1 MTLTRGKRKAFD
13 SGAFLDVDRYLREK
27 KELIDAALTKILPNE
42 RDYPPKLC
50 KAMRYSILNGGKR
63 IRPILAMAAFDAV
76 GGRGEMILPF
86 ACALEFIHT
95 YSLIHDDLPAMD
107 DDDFRRGKPTVHKV
121 FGEALA
127 ILAGD
132 ALLAGAFQS
141 MSHGAL
147 EHGIDLE
154 MSMEII
160 HEISQTAGFSG
171 LVGGQVMDIESEGRA
186 ADLPTVEYIHTHK
199 TGALILASLRTGAKL
214 GGASSGKLVAITRY
228 GERIGLAFQI
238 VDDILNVIGES
249 SILGKTVGSDEARKK
264 ATYPGVV
271 GIEESKRLAENLVNE
286 AIAHL
291 TILEEKA
298 GPLEEIARYLV
309 RRTS

>member
-1 MTLTRGKRKAFD
+1 MD
-13 SGAFLDVDRYLREK
+13 IDRYLRNR
-27 KELIDAALTKILPNE
+27 KELIDAALMKIVPNE

-76 GGRGEMILPF
+76 GGKGDTILPF
-86 ACALEFIHT
+86 ACALELIHT

-107 DDDFRRGKPTVHKV
+107 DDDFRRGKPTVHRV
-121 FGEALA
+121 FGEAVA

-132 ALLAGAFQS
+132 GLLTGAFQT

-160 HEISQTAGFSG
+160 REISQTAGFSG

-199 TGALILASLRTGAKL
+199 TGALILASLRIGAKL
-214 GGASSGKLVAITRY
+214 GGASSDKLEAITRY

-238 VDDILNVIGES
+238 VDDILDVIGES
-249 SILGKTVGSDEARKK
+249 STLGKEVGSDEARKK

-271 GIEESKRLAENLVNE
+271 GIEESKRLAENLVKE

-298 GPLEEIARYLV
+298 EPLEEIARYLV

>member
-1 MTLTRGKRKAFD
+1 M
-13 SGAFLDVDRYLREK
+13 
-27 KELIDAALTKILPNE
+27 KIVPNE

-76 GGRGEMILPF
+76 GGKGDTILPF
-86 ACALEFIHT
+86 ACALELIHT

-107 DDDFRRGKPTVHKV
+107 DDDFRRGKPTVHRV
-121 FGEALA
+121 FGEAVA

-132 ALLAGAFQS
+132 ALLTGAFQT

-160 HEISQTAGFSG
+160 REISQTAGFSG

-199 TGALILASLRTGAKL
+199 TGALILASLRAGAKL
-214 GGASSGKLVAITRY
+214 GGASSDKLEAITRY

-238 VDDILNVIGES
+238 VDDILDVIGES
-249 SILGKTVGSDEARKK
+249 STLGKEVGSDEARKK

-271 GIEESKRLAENLVNE
+271 GIEESKRLAENLVKE

-298 GPLEEIARYLV
+298 EPLEEIARYLV

>member
-1 MTLTRGKRKAFD
+1 MSPKRDKTKAFD
-13 SGAFLDVDRYLREK
+13 SGESLDLDRYLRNR
-27 KELIDAALTKILPNE
+27 KELIDAALMKILPNE

-76 GGRGEMILPF
+76 GGKGDTILPF
-86 ACALEFIHT
+86 ACALEFVHT

-107 DDDFRRGKPTVHKV
+107 DDDFRRGKPTVHRV
-121 FGEALA
+121 FGEAVA

-132 ALLAGAFQS
+132 ALLTGAFQT

-171 LVGGQVMDIESEGRA
+171 LVGGQIMDIESEGRA

-214 GGASSGKLVAITRY
+214 GGASSDKLEAITRY

-238 VDDILNVIGES
+238 VDDILDVIGES
-249 SILGKTVGSDEARKK
+249 STLGKEVGSDEARKK

-271 GIEESKRLAENLVNE
+271 GIEESKRLAENLVKE

-298 GPLEEIARYLV
+298 EPLEEIARYLV

>member
-1 MTLTRGKRKAFD
+1 M
-13 SGAFLDVDRYLREK
+13 
-27 KELIDAALTKILPNE
+27 KIVPNE

-76 GGRGEMILPF
+76 GGKGDTILPF
-86 ACALEFIHT
+86 ACALELIHT

-107 DDDFRRGKPTVHKV
+107 DDDFRRGKPTVHRV
-121 FGEALA
+121 FGEAVA

-132 ALLAGAFQS
+132 GLLTGAFQT

-160 HEISQTAGFSG
+160 REISQTAGFSG

-199 TGALILASLRTGAKL
+199 TGALILASLRIGAKL
-214 GGASSGKLVAITRY
+214 GGASSDKLEAITRY

-238 VDDILNVIGES
+238 VDDILDVIGES
-249 SILGKTVGSDEARKK
+249 STLGKEVGSDEARKK

-271 GIEESKRLAENLVNE
+271 GIEESKRLAENLVKE

-298 GPLEEIARYLV
+298 EPLEEIARYLV

>member
-1 MTLTRGKRKAFD
+1 
-13 SGAFLDVDRYLREK
+13 LDIDRYLRNR
-27 KELIDAALTKILPNE
+27 KELIDAALMKIVPNE

-76 GGRGEMILPF
+76 GGKGDTILPF
-86 ACALEFIHT
+86 ACALELIHT

-107 DDDFRRGKPTVHKV
+107 DDDFRRGKPTVHRV
-121 FGEALA
+121 FGEAVA

-132 ALLAGAFQS
+132 GLLTGAFQT

-160 HEISQTAGFSG
+160 REISQTAGFSG

-214 GGASSGKLVAITRY
+214 GGASSDKLEAITRY

-238 VDDILNVIGES
+238 VDDILDVIGES
-249 SILGKTVGSDEARKK
+249 STLGKEVGSDEARKK

-271 GIEESKRLAENLVNE
+271 GIEESKRLAENLVKE

-298 GPLEEIARYLV
+298 EPLEEIARYLV